1 MRITC
6 FVLLFSVLVSAQEP
20 AFLEFKQS
28 LKDKNARTKSLT
40 VLDVREDKN
49 IGVLA
54 RKDEKFEIKL
64 SNEDLNSLFSKKF
77 LEDNKTYGNTDLI
90 VLVENLKVDNQKD
103 DKGKDYLIKTQIKL
117 SGFIKRNDKYY
128 FLDRFKNTI
137 ITFNSSNLQK
147 DVVKT
152 VESVFS
158 DFIKGLYG
166 APSYFEYIP
175 EAELKNYEN
184 YLNKQNLSIA
194 EPLKDGVYTT
204 YKTFYKQI
212 PDPNY
217 SVFKNSKGEIKRL
230 KYKGENFNERED
242 YCFVDGG
249 KMYKTLNVG
258 FVEATKNDKNY
269 TFLFSRYKI
278 FGENA
283 NTGVLIGAMAGG
295 LVGAAIGA
303 ALDSTPRAPQKLYGI
318 PSKTETEVALDNLT
332 GDYVFKD

>member
-1 MRITC
+1 MRKVL
-6 FVLLFSVLVSAQEP
+6 FFLLFSVLISAQEP

-49 IGVLA
+49 IGIIE
-54 RKDEKFEIKL
+54 RKNEQFEIKL
-64 SNEDLNSLFSKKF
+64 ANEDVTSLFSKKF
-77 LEDNKTYGNTDLI
+77 AEDNKTLGSTDLV
-90 VLVENLKVDNQKD
+90 VLVENLKVSNQKD
-103 DKGKDYLIKTQIKL
+103 QQGKDYFFKTHIKL
-117 SGFIKRNDKYY
+117 AGFIKRNDKYY
-128 FLDRFKNTI
+128 FLNRFENSI
-137 ITFNSSNLQK
+137 ITVNTPSFQK
-147 DVVKT
+147 DIVKN

-166 APSYFEYIP
+166 SPSFFEYIP
-175 EAELKNYEN
+175 EAELKNYES
-184 YLNKQNLSIA
+184 YLTNQNLSLGT
-194 EPLKDGVYTT
+194 LKDGVYTT
-204 YKTFYKQI
+204 YKTFYKQV

-217 SVFKNSKGEIKRL
+217 SVYKNSKGEIKRL
-230 KYKGENFNERED
+230 KYKGENFNEREV

-258 FVEATKNDKNY
+258 FIETTKNDKNY

-318 PSKTETEVALDNLT
+318 PSKIETEVALDNLT